1 MKIFISST
9 SRPAAP
15 LRTKYIR
22 IVSIQR
28 TVCAHGTSDHP
39 DFHIIQLLQFL
50 LQSVAVKC

>member
-1 MKIFISST
+1 MKIFISSS
-9 SRPAAP
+9 SRPAA

-28 TVCAHGTSDHP
+28 TVCAHGTSDQP